1 MAHVFFICFGW
12 QTPNVRPFSFLR
24 AIYLGI
30 EASNVADQI
39 AALVV
44 ERW

>member
-1 MAHVFFICFGW
+1 MAHVLFICFGW
-12 QTPNVRPFSFLR
+12 QTPDVRPFSFLR

>member
-1 MAHVFFICFGW
+1 MAHVFIICFGW

-24 AIYLGI
+24 AIYLGT
-30 EASNVADQI
+30 EASNVANQI